1 MRRSTL
7 LIALAP
13 ALLGL
18 AGCGSIGKNKD
29 PMRASET
36 FDSDNTYTQ
45 VFDNGPDQVCEA
57 GRRALMSQGY
67 VIQRAD
73 GLVVEGT
80 KSFQPEADIHEQ
92 VQLRVSCVSQADGR
106 SWAFASAL
114 QDRYGLKKSSTAASV
129 GTPMGSVSLPFGS
142 TDDSLVKVASR
153 TVQDGAFYKHFFALI
168 QRYLPPAPKPE
179 DKKPAAVARAEA
191 KPAPAP
197 PPPPAPE
204 PQMQDAQDEPPLQP
218 EPMKDAPTVEEVE
231 QAQKAAT
238 PPSAPAGVQEPAPA
252 AAPDAATP

>member
-7 LIALAP
+7 LIALVP
-13 ALLGL
+13 VLLGL
-18 AGCGSIGKNKD
+18 TACGSIGKNKD

-36 FDSDNTYTQ
+36 FDSDNTYSQ
-45 VFDNGPDQVCEA
+45 VFESSPDQVCEA

-92 VQLRVSCVSQADGR
+92 VQLRVSCVSQTDGHAL
-106 SWAFASAL
+106 AFASAL

-168 QRYLPPAPKPE
+168 QRYLPPPPKPE
-179 DKKPAAVARAEA
+179 DKKAAPVARVEA
-191 KPAPAP
+191 PKPAP

-204 PQMQDAQDEPPLQP
+204 PEVQDEAPLQP
-218 EPMKDAPTVEEVE
+218 EPMKDAPTVEQVE
-231 QAQKAAT
+231 QAQKAAS
-238 PPSAPAGVQEPAPA
+238 PPASPSTGEDVTPA
-252 AAPDAATP
+252 AAQDPSSTP

>member
-1 MRRSTL
+1 
-7 LIALAP
+7 
-13 ALLGL
+13 
-18 AGCGSIGKNKD
+18 
-29 PMRASET
+29 MRATET

-45 VFDNGPDQVCEA
+45 VFENGPDQVCEA

-92 VQLRVSCVSQADGR
+92 VQLRVSCVSQADGH

-168 QRYLPPAPKPE
+168 QRYLPPPPKPE
-179 DKKPAAVARAEA
+179 DKKSVPVARAEA
-191 KPAPAP
+191 PRPAPS
-197 PPPPAPE
+197 APE
-204 PQMQDAQDEPPLQP
+204 PEPEVQDEAPLQP
-218 EPMKDAPTVEEVE
+218 EPMKDAPTVEEIE
-231 QAQKAAT
+231 QAQKTT
-238 PPSAPAGVQEPAPA
+238 PASPSEGQHDAPASAQEST
-252 AAPDAATP
+252 TP